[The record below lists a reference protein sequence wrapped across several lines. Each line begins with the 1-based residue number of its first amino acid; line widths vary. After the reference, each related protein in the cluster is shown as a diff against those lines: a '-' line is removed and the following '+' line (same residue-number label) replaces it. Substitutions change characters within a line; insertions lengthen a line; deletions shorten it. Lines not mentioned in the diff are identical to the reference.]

1 MPARRSLVLRSR
13 SVRSALR
20 SLARTAKLVLYF
32 AVAAGELVLTRP
44 RTLETR
50 ADWLHRFC
58 ARMIRGFGIQL
69 TVEGSLPPRGALI
82 SNHCSYLDILVY
94 ASLAPVVFC
103 AKAEMERW
111 PVVGWMTMM
120 AGTVF
125 VDRGAGGSSE
135 RAKAGMQQAAEA
147 GVPVT
152 FFPEGTTSNG
162 QQVLPFRSGLLAQ
175 ALAAGEPIT
184 AARIRYTLGPGN
196 GDATVEDQVCF
207 WGDDADILTHIFR
220 FNSLSGVHARVRV
233 APEPIR
239 FSRADLDRKQAALEA
254 REAVTALG

>member
-1 MPARRSLVLRSR
+1 MAVLRLSGA
-13 SVRSALR
+13 ALR
-20 SLARTAKLVLYF
+20 SVVRSIKLVFYF
-32 AVAAGELVLTRP
+32 ALAATELLLTRP
-44 RTLETR
+44 HTPQAR
-50 ADWLHRFC
+50 AAWLHRFM
-58 ARMIRGFGIQL
+58 ARILRGFGVEL

-82 SNHCSYLDILVY
+82 SNHLSYLDIVVY
-94 ASLAPVVFC
+94 ASLGPVVYC

-111 PVVGWMTMM
+111 PIVGWMTMM

-125 VDRGAGGSSE
+125 VDRGAGGSSD
-135 RAKAGMQQAAEA
+135 RAKNGMLTAAHA

-162 QQVLPFRSGLLAQ
+162 DQVLPFRSGLLAQ

-184 AARIRYTLGPGN
+184 AARIAYTLGSGN

-220 FNSLSGVHARVRV
+220 FNSLVGVHAHVRI
-233 APEPIR
+233 ASQPIR
-239 FSRADLDRKQAALEA
+239 FSNPNLDRKQAAIEA
-254 REAVTALG
+254 REAVIALGRHIES